1 MVDVC
6 PFLVEISVLIAL
18 GIQLIRGIVLDNFV
32 ILTDS
37 CCDLPQST
45 ILNRNIG
52 YAALTFQLAG
62 KEYFDDF
69 GQSFPH
75 TNFYQ
80 AMKEGHVVKTS
91 QAIPQTF
98 YDLFL
103 SFVQKD
109 VEILYIGVS
118 SGLSGTYNSA
128 NLAKK
133 MILDLYPAAKITLFN
148 SLTGSMGEGLLVLK
162 ALEMQEQG
170 KSIQEIK
177 TYLEKSIKSFKTF
190 MSVNDLEYLRK
201 GGRINALQYALG
213 SFLKI
218 NTMLCLD
225 QEGKVGILDKVRGR
239 KKAIQH
245 FVQSVKENIINPK
258 EQTIAISHGDCL
270 EDALLLKAEL
280 LKEVKVRAIQ
290 MGIIGPVVGA
300 YGGPGALAVFLPNE
314 I

>member
-1 MVDVC
+1 M
-6 PFLVEISVLIAL
+6 
-18 GIQLIRGIVLDNFV
+18 DNFV

-45 ILNRNIG
+45 IINRNIG
-52 YAALTFQLAG
+52 YATLTFQLTG
-62 KEYFDDF
+62 KEYPDDF
-69 GQSFPH
+69 GQSLGH
-75 TNFYQ
+75 TDFYQ

-91 QAIPQTF
+91 QAIPQEF
-98 YDLFL
+98 YNLFL
-103 SFVQKD
+103 GFVQKGI
-109 VEILYIGVS
+109 EILYIGVS

-133 MILDLYPAAKITLFN
+133 MILDQYPTAKITLLN

-162 ALEMQEQG
+162 ALEMQQQG
-170 KSIQEIK
+170 KSIQDIK
-177 TYLEKSIKSFKTF
+177 TSLKKSIKAFKTF
-190 MSVNDLEYLRK
+190 MTVNDLDYLRK
-201 GGRINALQYALG
+201 GGRINTLQYALG
-213 SFLKI
+213 SLLKI

-239 KKAIQH
+239 KRAIQH
-245 FVQSVKENIINPK
+245 LVQSVKKNIINPK
-258 EQTIAISHGDCL
+258 EQTIAISHGNCL

-290 MGIIGPVVGA
+290 LGIIGPVVGA

>member
-1 MVDVC
+1 M
-6 PFLVEISVLIAL
+6 
-18 GIQLIRGIVLDNFV
+18 DNFV

-45 ILNRNIG
+45 IINRNIG
-52 YAALTFQLAG
+52 YATLTFQLTG
-62 KEYFDDF
+62 KEYPDDF
-69 GQSFPH
+69 GQSLCH
-75 TNFYQ
+75 TDFYQ
-80 AMKEGHVVKTS
+80 AMKEGHVIKTS
-91 QAIPQTF
+91 QAIPQEF
-98 YDLFL
+98 YNLFL
-103 SFVQKD
+103 GFVQKGI
-109 VEILYIGVS
+109 EILYIGVS

-133 MILDLYPAAKITLFN
+133 MILDQYLAAKITLLN

-162 ALEMQEQG
+162 ALEMQQQG
-170 KSIQEIK
+170 KSIQDIK
-177 TYLEKSIKSFKTF
+177 TCLKKSIKAFKTF
-190 MSVNDLEYLRK
+190 MTVNDLDYLRK
-201 GGRINALQYALG
+201 GGRINTLQYALG
-213 SFLKI
+213 SLLKI

-239 KKAIQH
+239 KRAIQH
-245 FVQSVKENIINPK
+245 LVQSVKENIINPT
-258 EQTIAISHGDCL
+258 EQTIAISHGNCL

-290 MGIIGPVVGA
+290 LGIIGPVVGA

>member
-1 MVDVC
+1 M
-6 PFLVEISVLIAL
+6 
-18 GIQLIRGIVLDNFV
+18 DNFV

-45 ILNRNIG
+45 IINRNIG
-52 YAALTFQLAG
+52 YATLTFQLTG
-62 KEYFDDF
+62 KEYPDDF
-69 GQSFPH
+69 GQSLCH
-75 TNFYQ
+75 TDFYQ
-80 AMKEGHVVKTS
+80 AMKEGHVIKTS
-91 QAIPQTF
+91 QAIPQEF
-98 YDLFL
+98 YNLFL
-103 SFVQKD
+103 GFVQKGI
-109 VEILYIGVS
+109 EILYIGVS

-133 MILDLYPAAKITLFN
+133 MILDQYPAAKITLLN

-162 ALEMQEQG
+162 ALEMQQQG
-170 KSIQEIK
+170 KSIQDIK
-177 TYLEKSIKSFKTF
+177 TCLKKSIKAFKTF
-190 MSVNDLEYLRK
+190 MTVNDLDYLRK
-201 GGRINALQYALG
+201 GGRINTLQYALG
-213 SFLKI
+213 SLLKI

-239 KKAIQH
+239 KRAIQH
-245 FVQSVKENIINPK
+245 LVQSVKENIINPT
-258 EQTIAISHGDCL
+258 EQTIAISHGNCL

-290 MGIIGPVVGA
+290 LGIIGPVVGA